1 MSIAGK
7 DANRHENPQEIKD
20 AKEDGTKGE
29 NGIQRKSGQTDYHPC
44 QSSSNSMPPAPIICS
59 SMIMASA
66 NRVINLEIVAGP
78 DYSQKPLGD
87 SNKTHNKPA
96 TR

>member
-29 NGIQRKSGQTDYHPC
+29 NGIQRKSGQTDCHP
-44 QSSSNSMPPAPIICS
+44 A
-59 SMIMASA
+59 
-66 NRVINLEIVAGP
+66 E
-78 DYSQKPLGD
+78 
-87 SNKTHNKPA
+87 
-96 TR
+96 